1 MDFVKDLWSSILTPG
16 TNEALLKATHGSF
29 AALLIT
35 LVALL
40 VATRNIHYVFLTL
53 IAAGLWASITWF
65 VAEVEREKQRQKE
78 NGESEKPATEA
89 TKASGKEETQSKSV
103 PAKRASKKT

>member
-40 VATRNIHYVFLTL
+40 AATRNIHYVFLTL

-65 VAEVEREKQRQKE
+65 VAEVEREKQLQKE
-78 NGESEKPATEA
+78 NGEAEEPVTEA
-89 TKASGKEETQSKSV
+89 KSSGKEDSSPKSA
-103 PAKRASKKT
+103 PTKRTSKKT

>member
-1 MDFVKDLWSSILTPG
+1 MDFVKELWSSILTPG
-16 TNEALLKATHGSF
+16 TNDALLKATHGSF

-35 LVALL
+35 LAALL
-40 VATRNIHYVFLTL
+40 IATRNIHYVFLTL

-78 NGESEKPATEA
+78 NGENEEPKTEA
-89 TKASGKEETQSKSV
+89 KSSGKEDTRQKSSV
-103 PAKRASKKT
+103 AKRPSKKT